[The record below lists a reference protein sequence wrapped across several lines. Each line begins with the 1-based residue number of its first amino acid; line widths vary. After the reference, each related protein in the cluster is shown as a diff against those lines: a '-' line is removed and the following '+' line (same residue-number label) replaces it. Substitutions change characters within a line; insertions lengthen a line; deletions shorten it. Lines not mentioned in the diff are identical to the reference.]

1 MWHKQRTDIALRKTL
16 TLRNRL
22 HSMEPPSFMAAELS
36 DPGSTSSSLLRR
48 VLDASDDVAWTRLVE
63 MYTPLVRRWII
74 RLGVP
79 LSDSLDVAQEVF
91 QGAAVGLKEFRGKR
105 EGNSFRGW
113 LRAITRNK
121 VADYYR
127 RRGGQPEAVGGTDFQ
142 MRLAQFADSTE
153 ATSASTSEQS
163 DRHFA
168 LRQLLDQI
176 VREFQPRTWQA
187 FWRTAIDRQSAVD
200 VARELN
206 MTANAVRQARFRVL
220 RRLRQE
226 FKVHESRFL

>member
-1 MWHKQRTDIALRKTL
+1 M
-16 TLRNRL
+16 LRNWL
-22 HSMEPPSFMAAELS
+22 HSMEPPKYVAAELS
-36 DPGSTSSSLLRR
+36 DPGSTSSSLLNR
-48 VLDASDDVAWTRLVE
+48 VLDTSDDAAWTRLVE
-63 MYTPLVRRWII
+63 MYTPLVQWWAR

-79 LSDSLDVAQEVF
+79 LADSLDLVQEVF

-142 MRLAQFADSTE
+142 MRLAQFADSDE
-153 ATSASTSEQS
+153 ATSVSGTEQS

-168 LRQLLDQI
+168 LRQLLNQI
-176 VREFQPRTWQA
+176 VRDFQPRTWQA
-187 FWRTAIDRQSAVD
+187 FWRTAIERQSAVD
-200 VARELN
+200 VAGDLG

-226 FKVHESRFL
+226 FKLYESRFL